1 MAADIADHIFSI
13 EEISNLLGGSARIAA
28 KENPDYESGL
38 WPTLCCESSIGVLPW
53 EKSLIMPTPSQ
64 PSGHAESERPSFG
77 PQGPLSTTDIQTLNT
92 GLDVIRALG
101 RMEKAVEV
109 LERTTNS
116 HGGKI
121 QETIRQVDKMDVAQS
136 IVREGI
142 VLQGDR
148 IRRLEKVSH
157 YAEFVGL
164 ILLAVGATLIAY
176 LYHFYQLLA
185 PLVPK

>member
-1 MAADIADHIFSI
+1 
-13 EEISNLLGGSARIAA
+13 
-28 KENPDYESGL
+28 
-38 WPTLCCESSIGVLPW
+38 
-53 EKSLIMPTPSQ
+53 
-64 PSGHAESERPSFG
+64 
-77 PQGPLSTTDIQTLNT
+77 
-92 GLDVIRALG
+92 
-101 RMEKAVEV
+101 MEKAVEV

-116 HGGKI
+116 HGEKL

-148 IRRLEKVSH
+148 IRKLEKVSH

-164 ILLAVGATLIAY
+164 ALLAVGATIIGY

-185 PLVPK
+185 PLVPR